1 MNILIDY
8 QTVKTEYRAG
18 YYLSKALKELGHMV
32 LRQGKDHY
40 IDINFDLY
48 IGFDPIMA
56 RKQASRNF
64 YWEVDST
71 RRQFKEPIGEY
82 DLLFLAGKDFNHY
95 PEGAKWLPMAADPE
109 IHRNMGEPEYD
120 LVNIGLMG
128 GGGGCYGYEERQRLF
143 DIAHDNG
150 FTLYKNNDMYG
161 DDYSREMS
169 KGKLILNRPGL
180 TDLNMRF
187 FESMAIGC
195 MFWYPIGDY
204 CEVATPYIHY
214 VPFRND
220 EEFLENLNKYTKDET
235 ARKQIIKNARELV
248 LAKHTYKHRALE
260 ILSYA

>member
-1 MNILIDY
+1 MKILIDY
-8 QTVKTEYRAG
+8 QTVKTKYRAG
-18 YYLSKALKELGHMV
+18 YYLTKALQELGHEVDRKGYTV
-32 LRQGKDHY
+32 LRKHY
-40 IDINFDLY
+40 DLS
-48 IGFDPIMA
+48 IVFDPQITIQ
-56 RKQASRNF
+56 KVCKTF

-71 RRQFKEPIGEY
+71 RRQFKELIGEY
-82 DLLFLAGKDFNHY
+82 DMLFLAGKDFEYY
-95 PEGAKWLPMAADPE
+95 PEGAIWLPMAADPD

-120 LVNIGLMG
+120 LVNIGMFG
-128 GGGGCYGYEERQRLF
+128 GNNGCYGYDERKRLF
-143 DIAHDNG
+143 ELAHDNG
-150 FTLYKNNDMYG
+150 FTLHKNNDKYG

-195 MFWYPIGDY
+195 MLWYPIGDY